1 MADQTQIDSIAI
13 QIASQTDMLQRE
25 LVRDLLKLSKS
36 DRFQTIDQFLFSLE
50 QLDIQE
56 LIRIKAQNILQGYTS
71 AHTTLLMDTE
81 FVAEITED
89 MLRSLTNFSTATF
102 SDHLG
107 QMGNIIKKEIVKG
120 AISGA
125 TEKGIF
131 DAIQQQAGLSNRQM
145 QSLIRTGLNDYSRS
159 VGKVMMDRLPKNTKY
174 QYVGPID
181 GRTRDICLQM
191 WSAGNLTKREIETS
205 SWGPSVLVSGG
216 GYNCRHRWIPVAA
229 SDKSKDFRTDA

>member
-1 MADQTQIDSIAI
+1 MADQIQIDSIAI

-36 DRFQTIDQFLFSLE
+36 DRFQTIDQFLFALE

-81 FVAEITED
+81 FIADITEET
-89 MLRSLTNFSTATF
+89 LRGLTNFSTSTF

-131 DAIQQQAGLSNRQM
+131 DAIQQQAGLSNSQM
-145 QSLIRTGLNDYSRS
+145 QTLVTTGLNDYSRS
-159 VGKVMMDRLPKNTKY
+159 VGKVMFDQLSKNQKY
-174 QYVGPID
+174 RYVGAID
-181 GRTRDICLQM
+181 DRTRDVCLQM
-191 WSAGNLTKREIETS
+191 WGSGNITKNEIVS
-205 SWGPSVLVSGG
+205 NFGASVFISGG
-216 GYNCRHRWIPVAA
+216 GYNCRHQWIPIQAE
-229 SDKSKDFRTDA
+229 SKSKDFRTDA

>member
-1 MADQTQIDSIAI
+1 MADQIQIDSIAI

-36 DRFQTIDQFLFSLE
+36 DRFQTIDQFLFALE

-81 FVAEITED
+81 FIADITEET
-89 MLRSLTNFSTATF
+89 LRGLTNFSTSTF

-131 DAIQQQAGLSNRQM
+131 DAIQQQAGLSNSQM
-145 QSLIRTGLNDYSRS
+145 QTLVTTGLNDYSRS
-159 VGKVMMDRLPKNTKY
+159 VGKVMMDQLSENQQYR
-174 QYVGPID
+174 YVGAID
-181 GRTRDICLQM
+181 DRTRDVCLQM
-191 WSAGNLTKREIETS
+191 WSAGSLTKSKIVS
-205 SWGPSVLVSGG
+205 NFGPSVFISGG
-216 GYNCRHRWIPVAA
+216 GYNCRHQWIPTQAE
-229 SDKSKDFRTDA
+229 SKSKDVRTDA